1 MPDAAW
7 LGLDGRRVLVA
18 GGAGTIGRA
27 LVEGYLAAGANVAVI
42 DIGFDG
48 LGELAPRVSTVAA
61 DLRDPDACRAAVTS
75 ARDALG
81 GGIDVFV
88 HCVGINNRKPIE
100 EYTDQEWEDIL
111 EINLSSAFHTA
122 AAVAPIMREQGDGR
136 IVFFSSVAG
145 RSGHKLHGP
154 YAATKGA
161 LNQLA
166 RVMAHEY
173 AADGV
178 TVNAV
183 APGYM
188 ETALTNAYLEAN
200 PAKKEAL
207 LGLIPAGRFGQLD
220 EVVGP
225 VLFLSSAHAGF
236 INGQILYID
245 GGRSVV

>member
-1 MPDAAW
+1 MPDADW
-7 LGLDGRRVLVA
+7 LGLSGRRVVIA
-18 GGAGTIGRA
+18 GGAGTIGKA
-27 LVEGYLAAGANVAVI
+27 LVAGFLDAGAAVAVI

-48 LGELAPRVSTVAA
+48 LGELASRVATAEA
-61 DLRDPDACRAAVTS
+61 DLRDADACRAAV
-75 ARDALG
+75 ARAREEL

-88 HCVGINNRKPIE
+88 HCVGINNRKPVE
-100 EYTDQEWEDIL
+100 DYTDQEWQDIL

-122 AAVAPIMREQGDGR
+122 TAVAPGMRAQGDGR

-166 RVMAHEY
+166 RVMANEY
-173 AADGV
+173 AGDGV

-188 ETALTNAYLEAN
+188 ETALTSAYLEAN

-207 LGLIPAGRFGQLD
+207 LELIPAGRFGQLG

-225 VLFLSSAHAGF
+225 VLFLTSRQASF
-236 INGQILYID
+236 INGQVLYID

>member
-1 MPDAAW
+1 MPDADW
-7 LGLDGRRVLVA
+7 LGLAGRKVVIA
-18 GGAGTIGRA
+18 GGAGTIGAA
-27 LVEGYLAAGANVAVI
+27 LVDGFLAVGAEVAVI
-42 DIGFDG
+42 DIAFDG
-48 LGELAPRVSTVAA
+48 LGETAARVATEQA
-61 DLRDPDACRAAVTS
+61 DLRDADACRAAV
-75 ARDALG
+75 AAAHERL

-88 HCVGINNRKPIE
+88 HCVGINNRKPVE
-100 EYTDQEWEDIL
+100 EYSDEEWEDIL

-122 AAVAPIMREQGDGR
+122 AAVAPRMREQGDGR

-207 LGLIPAGRFGQLD
+207 LQLIPAGRFGQLD

-225 VLFLSSAHAGF
+225 VVFLASRQASF
-236 INGQILYID
+236 INGQVLYID